1 MGVEGKLVFMK
12 VFNHRGVCEV
22 TTCLETFEIP
32 GEGVNMGN
40 EVLKFLQGTS
50 VKDNF
55 SKADDFTVGTY
66 SWTEAGNLNLSFGEE
81 QPSYVRALTKAD
93 QYPCNVAVLQ
103 FSKTGRDEKQ
113 QVITAAEG
121 KMFLREVRLFAQ
133 CKKSPGSG
141 SGSALG
147 PQFFQLNFK
156 AMAWDFGND
165 GKPPEFVVLDSK
177 QTTLEAFD
185 AIWRSI
191 GG

>member
-50 VKDNF
+50 VRDNF

-66 SWTEAGNLNLSFGEE
+66 TWSEAGSLNVSFGEE

-93 QYPCNVAVLQ
+93 QYPVNIAVLQ
-103 FSKTGRDEKQ
+103 FTKTGRDEKQ
-113 QVITAAEG
+113 QVITAPEG

-133 CKKSPGSG
+133 CKKAPGSG
-141 SGSALG
+141 SGSAMG
-147 PQFFQLNFK
+147 PTFFNLNFK

-165 GKPPEFVVLDSK
+165 GNPPEFVVLDSK
-177 QTTLEAFD
+177 QTTLGAFED
-185 AIWRSI
+185 IWKSI
-191 GG
+191 G